1 MGKTLRKYLI
11 REIGGAFLA
20 GLAILTFILLIARI
34 LEMVDLILARGVPAG
49 KIAALFAYVLPSF
62 LELTAPAALLFA
74 IVVAFGR
81 LTSDGEITAIR
92 AAGIPTSKLFIP
104 TLGIA
109 AIVAVATFGLAAQV
123 RPWANRQIRE
133 TVIDIARTRATSAL
147 QPGIFN
153 SDFDGFV
160 IYVKDVDRE
169 RGLLARVLMAD
180 ERDPDGR
187 TVVFANSGRVK
198 TDDNEPTLFLQL
210 LDGTSI
216 QEEHDAETYEVTD
229 FESFEVRLQSDAAVT
244 RLSGDTER
252 PQDLSWSQLRRVRRE
267 LRERGE
273 PVVEATIEVHARMA
287 LAAASLFLAAIAVPL
302 GLQHSR
308 SVRARGFV
316 VCGVVVLGYYL
327 VLSVSTTLARQ
338 GYLPPA
344 MGPWIPNLALA
355 VLAMALAPHSAR
367 GRRVAP

>member
-1 MGKTLRKYLI
+1 
-11 REIGGAFLA
+11 
-20 GLAILTFILLIARI
+20 
-34 LEMVDLILARGVPAG
+34 
-49 KIAALFAYVLPSF
+49 
-62 LELTAPAALLFA
+62 
-74 IVVAFGR
+74 
-81 LTSDGEITAIR
+81 
-92 AAGIPTSKLFIP
+92 
-104 TLGIA
+104 
-109 AIVAVATFGLAAQV
+109 
-123 RPWANRQIRE
+123 
-133 TVIDIARTRATSAL
+133 L

-160 IYVKDVDRE
+160 IYVENVDRE

-187 TVVFANSGRVK
+187 TVVFASSGRI
-198 TDDNEPTLFLQL
+198 TADDNEPTIFLQL

-229 FESFEVRLQSDAAVT
+229 FESFEVRLQSDAAVA

-267 LRERGE
+267 RRERGE
-273 PVVEATIEVHARMA
+273 AIIEPTIEIHSRLA

-302 GLQHSR
+302 GLQRAR

-316 VCGVVVLGYYL
+316 VCGAVVLGYYL
-327 VLSVSTTLARQ
+327 MLSVSTTLARQ

-355 VLAMALAPHSAR
+355 VLAIALARRSAR
-367 GRRVAP
+367 SHPGSP